1 VKRQELLAEGTK
13 FTEKID
19 VLVKQKQV
27 INGEIGE
34 KRAEGQ
40 TLKRNLAKMKPMD

>member
-1 VKRQELLAEGTK
+1 M
-13 FTEKID
+13 
-19 VLVKQKQV
+19 LVKQEQV

-40 TLKRNLAKMKPMD
+40 TLKRNLAKMKPMDHGPLHLGGRH